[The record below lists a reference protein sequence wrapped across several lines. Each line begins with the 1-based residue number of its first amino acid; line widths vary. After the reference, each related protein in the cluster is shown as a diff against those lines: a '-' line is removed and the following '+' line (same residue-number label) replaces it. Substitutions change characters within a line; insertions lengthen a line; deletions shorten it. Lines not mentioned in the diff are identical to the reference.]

1 MTLKKEAFWVSRS
14 GQKAVHEGSLGILQ
28 GRGRES
34 IGKES
39 KAKRDVV

>member
-1 MTLKKEAFWVSRS
+1 MTLKKEAFWVS